1 MFGFGLFNYELDE
14 LDDFFAM
21 RLDRVSLRV
30 ICSAVGVLCH
40 HIFHRMKMSEI
51 RSKKRTR

>member
-1 MFGFGLFNYELDE
+1 MFGLGLFNYELDD